1 VVAANGSKLLA
12 LETSS
17 EWCSAA
23 LWLDGQ
29 VLSRE
34 VLAGQTHSEQLLPM
48 VEELLGEAGVSL
60 AALDAIAFGSGPG
73 SFTGL
78 RIACGVAQGLAFA
91 AGLPVVTVTSLLALA
106 EASNADR
113 VISCLDARMGEL
125 YFAAYRRESEEWR
138 CVHEPALCQPGAAPV
153 VEGDGWTG
161 VGSGFAVHGAVLAAR
176 YQGRLLAQRPDVHPN
191 ARDIAVL
198 AARRYALGLALP
210 PEQAVPLYLRDRVAL
225 TVDERE
231 SLRRAADVAGTS

>member
-1 VVAANGSKLLA
+1 
-12 LETSS
+12 
-17 EWCSAA
+17 
-23 LWLDGQ
+23 
-29 VLSRE
+29 
-34 VLAGQTHSEQLLPM
+34 M

-60 AALDAIAFGSGPG
+60 AALHAIAFGSGPG

-91 AGLPVVTVTSLLALA
+91 VGLPVVTVTSLLALA
-106 EASNADR
+106 KASGADR
-113 VISCLDARMGEL
+113 VISCLDARMGEV

-138 CVHEPALCQPGAAPV
+138 CIQDPGLYQPSAVPM

-161 VGSGFAVHGAVLAAR
+161 VGSGFAVHGAALAAR
-176 YQGRLLAQRPDVHPN
+176 YQGRLLAQRPDVHPS

-198 AARRYALGLALP
+198 AARRYALGLVLP

-231 SLRRAADVAGTS
+231 SLRRATDAAGTL